1 MSDTGQKILP
11 NPGRVRVTTY
21 KGVRKADTQKLVVQP
36 NMEPDDEFNDLYY
49 STKNQGALLLA
60 PPFNPATLQ
69 SLVTKNNI
77 LAQCIEAMEVN
88 IDGTGYEIEAT
99 DPKASESDDAANKKK
114 LTAFFKEP
122 FPLWGFTEMRRK
134 LRYDMESTGNGYL
147 EVLRNAGRQII
158 FLRWA
163 DSKLMRLVRL
173 DDPVEVE
180 VELDRDGEKVKAKIL
195 TRERRYCQLL
205 GTEQIFFK
213 EFGSKR
219 KLHRK
224 TGKWESEGNPVPDDQ
239 QATEMLHFTVHK
251 DARTPY
257 GLPRWIN
264 QLPSVLGSRK
274 AEEFNLDFF
283 DSGAIPPAAIFLQGG
298 QVTEQV
304 GDQLRAYF
312 GPKNKEPNRVAV
324 VEVQSTSGTIDS
336 AGHVQV
342 KVERFGDNQKDAMFT
357 NYDDKCEAHVRTAFR
372 LPPLFVGKAQDYNFA
387 CYSDDTETLTDQ
399 GWIRWDEFRE
409 GMRIAT
415 VNPQTLAL
423 EYHRPFG
430 NRAMV
435 YDVEGVEMYS
445 IRKGSVDLMVTPKHR
460 MMFSTYEGRRRVE
473 PIEDM
478 MGLKTVRFSS
488 HVSGRVGGKRL
499 ESFVIPKVMTGTYS
513 EASLGGQ
520 VIEGDL
526 FLEFLGY
533 WISEGT
539 ASDAYSQRGIVTV
552 GQKKPMHLEKIQ
564 KCFDRLGESLTTYR
578 TEQSNGMV
586 YLSVKNFGLK
596 EWLVQKCGSSA
607 STKRLPNDFRELP
620 QDQLQILFD
629 ALMLGDGTYDSRE
642 NRKSGAYSTTSKS
655 LADDFQELATMLGYR
670 TILRKERSG
679 TLGIRPVYRVL
690 LTRDAP
696 DSKIETE
703 KDVVRVPYTGKVYC
717 FSVPNGVFITRRNG
731 RVALQGNTAQVGYMV
746 TEAQVFGPERTEF
759 DEIVNRTIVKEL
771 GIEDYKFV
779 SKPLTIQNIDAQLKA
794 LELAKDKSDGENFV
808 EEVNSLT
815 GLNLEYSK
823 EVEQQA
829 LSAGKLGPDGKP
841 IVDPIAVE
849 QEKGKIQEKLKDKE
863 HSHAKEMFQS
873 TAEHQMTM
881 AERQQAQAEEDKKK
895 KLRAV
900 KAESAEDIVTL
911 VTVWSQ
917 AMGLERS
924 AIPLSEEEKALVI
937 GTVRKL
943 DESKRAIFDNVL
955 AVKSFANVSND
966 PTGLA
971 EIASCCADHME

>member
-21 KGVRKADTQKLVVQP
+21 KGSRKADTQKLVVQP
-36 NMEPDDEFNDLYY
+36 NMEPDDEFNGLYY

-387 CYSDDTETLTDQ
+387 T
-399 GWIRWDEFRE
+399 
-409 GMRIAT
+409 
-415 VNPQTLAL
+415 
-423 EYHRPFG
+423 
-430 NRAMV
+430 AM
-435 YDVEGVEMYS
+435 
-445 IRKGSVDLMVTPKHR
+445 
-460 MMFSTYEGRRRVE
+460 
-473 PIEDM
+473 
-478 MGLKTVRFSS
+478 
-488 HVSGRVGGKRL
+488 
-499 ESFVIPKVMTGTYS
+499 
-513 EASLGGQ
+513 
-520 VIEGDL
+520 
-526 FLEFLGY
+526 
-533 WISEGT
+533 
-539 ASDAYSQRGIVTV
+539 
-552 GQKKPMHLEKIQ
+552 
-564 KCFDRLGESLTTYR
+564 
-578 TEQSNGMV
+578 
-586 YLSVKNFGLK
+586 
-596 EWLVQKCGSSA
+596 
-607 STKRLPNDFRELP
+607 
-620 QDQLQILFD
+620 
-629 ALMLGDGTYDSRE
+629 
-642 NRKSGAYSTTSKS
+642 
-655 LADDFQELATMLGYR
+655 
-670 TILRKERSG
+670 
-679 TLGIRPVYRVL
+679 
-690 LTRDAP
+690 
-696 DSKIETE
+696 
-703 KDVVRVPYTGKVYC
+703 
-717 FSVPNGVFITRRNG
+717 
-731 RVALQGNTAQVGYMV
+731 VGYMV